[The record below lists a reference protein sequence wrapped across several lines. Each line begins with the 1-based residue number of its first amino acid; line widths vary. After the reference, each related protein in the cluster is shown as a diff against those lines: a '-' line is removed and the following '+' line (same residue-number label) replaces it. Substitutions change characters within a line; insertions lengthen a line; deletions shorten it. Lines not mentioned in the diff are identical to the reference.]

1 LSVRATQK
9 GVSFGLQ
16 QGKSGDAHTLIFATG
31 VMVAQLSQHKMLVGS
46 WQHDWQMGN
55 QEKGDEPKLN

>member
-1 LSVRATQK
+1 
-9 GVSFGLQ
+9 
-16 QGKSGDAHTLIFATG
+16 
-31 VMVAQLSQHKMLVGS
+31 MVAQLSQHKMLAGS